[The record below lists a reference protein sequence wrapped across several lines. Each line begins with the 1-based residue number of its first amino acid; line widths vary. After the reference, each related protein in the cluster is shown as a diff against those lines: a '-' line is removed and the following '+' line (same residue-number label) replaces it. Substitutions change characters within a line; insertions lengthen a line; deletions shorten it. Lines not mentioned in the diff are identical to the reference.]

1 MSIDWSLI
9 PSEFHYLRNQ
19 VLDRY
24 GSDCRMAIFDK
35 ALGRHVTVADKLT
48 TEELG
53 DLAKV
58 YLAIGNRNGNFPI
71 IDWIKSTPRGS
82 KTKDS
87 AWELHGLLFLFAE
100 LANRG
105 VEPFCRK
112 PILIERPPP
121 PLDWNTLPPS
131 LGFVK
136 EAVERYLHLD
146 REGKIAAWL
155 SSATD
160 DDIREL
166 EVLAGKIKS
175 NRSAIETWQKERRG
189 TQEEFKVHWLGMILD
204 QAGMD
209 FE

>member
-1 MSIDWSLI
+1 MIDWSLI

-35 ALGRHVTVADKLT
+35 ALGRHVTVAETLT

-58 YLAIGNRNGNFPI
+58 YLEIGHRNGNFPI
-71 IDWIKSTPRGS
+71 IDWIESIPYGS
-82 KTKDS
+82 KTHDS
-87 AWELHGLLFLFAE
+87 SWELHGLLFLFAE

-105 VEPFCRK
+105 VEPFCHK

-121 PLDWNTLPPS
+121 PLDWSTLPPS

-155 SSATD
+155 SSASD

-166 EVLAGKIKS
+166 EVLGVRIKS
-175 NRSAIETWQKERRG
+175 NLAAIYAWSDQQQK
-189 TQEEFKVHWLGMILD
+189 TPEEFKVHWLGMILHL
-204 QAGMD
+204 AGID
-209 FE
+209 YE